1 MSMRIRLA
9 VPDAAVKPEVLD
21 AALEAVTR
29 TNERLIEEGHV
40 PTAAQAIDKG
50 VKWKP
55 EPPGDEHF
63 DHAETVVKRGWGD
76 CDDLAPYHAASLRV
90 TGEDPG
96 ARAFVARS
104 GPNRWHAMVERSDG
118 SVDDP
123 SADAGMYE
131 YKSPV
136 QAKLAGPI
144 GMPHIATKKVG
155 PLWCARCD
163 APWKHSRYAIS
174 GHGMGHTQS
183 DAANSAIRGAV
194 LVGDSAGIVEAE
206 HLARMCGLDA
216 LIVGHDPG
224 EVRGYLEN
232 MGIEDV
238 GTVLGRLMRTARSIR
253 GTDAHQYSRIAGRSY
268 C

>member
-9 VPDAAVKPEVLD
+9 VPDAAVRPEVLD

-29 TNERLIEEGHV
+29 TNERLIDEGMV
-40 PTAAQAIDKG
+40 PTAEQAIAKG

-63 DHAETVVKRGWGD
+63 DHAQTVVKRGWGD

-96 ARAFVARS
+96 ARAFVKRS

-131 YKSPV
+131 YRSPV
-136 QAKLAGPI
+136 QAKLAGAI
-144 GMPHIATKKVG
+144 GVPHIATKKVG

-163 APWKHSRYAIS
+163 APWKKSRYAIS
-174 GHGMGHTQS
+174 GHSVAHTQR
-183 DAANSAIRGAV
+183 AAASGAIRGAMI
-194 LVGDSAGIVEAE
+194 VGDSAGIVEEE
-206 HLARMCGLDA
+206 HIVRLCGLDA
-216 LIVGHDPG
+216 LVTGCNPG
-224 EVRGYLEN
+224 EVRGMLES
-232 MGIEDV
+232 MGIENPGV
-238 GTVLGRLMRTARSIR
+238 VLGRLMKTAANIR
-253 GTDAHQYSRIAGRSY
+253 GDNAQDFSRIAGRTH